1 MCRKG
6 KTTRGQNEKCESG
19 SGNGGMMRE
28 MEAPGVSWRLY
39 TQLTLLKY
47 TLRLKTLNFFMFSGY
62 FFFAELF
69 IRNSTEGW
77 RKQRKKRPP
86 RGAIKIA

>member
-1 MCRKG
+1 MCQKG
-6 KTTRGQNEKCESG
+6 KTTRREEEMRVNG
-19 SGNGGMMRE
+19 SDERE
-28 MEAPGVSWRLY
+28 MAAPGVSWRLY

-69 IRNSTEGW
+69 IRNLAAGRAATST
-77 RKQRKKRPP
+77 P

>member
-1 MCRKG
+1 MR
-6 KTTRGQNEKCESG
+6 NEKCEMG
-19 SGNGGMMRE
+19 MGNGGEMMRE

-77 RKQRKKRPP
+77 GNQRKKPSP

>member
-1 MCRKG
+1 MRIRECRA
-6 KTTRGQNEKCESG
+6 
-19 SGNGGMMRE
+19 GNGECEMMRE
-28 MEAPGVSWRLY
+28 MKAPGVSWRLY

-69 IRNSTEGW
+69 IRNLTKGKG
-77 RKQRKKRPP
+77 KQRKKRPA